1 VARPGSRRARS
12 TTEKL
17 REATPVTE
25 PREAREAPGAK
36 DRPEVAPVPE
46 PKKVRAATSVDEA
59 EQSLTAAPVPGANP
73 VGAAAPVIEPEDAS
87 AAAPVD
93 ETEATGE
100 AAPVTRTPA
109 SDTGRK
115 RVRAAADDVH
125 EARPSDRKATA
136 DDGEDSDE
144 TAEPVDEEEPDGD
157 ALAEVEP
164 VAEAPRPTRAAR
176 AARGSERG
184 IARADPMS
192 AYMAEVQRHPLLSR
206 EDEERLA
213 RRYRSTGDL
222 DAAARLV
229 SANLR
234 LVVKLAHEY
243 HRNPLSLLDLVQEGN
258 IGLMQAVKK
267 FDPERGVKLSTYA
280 AWWIRAYILRYI
292 MDNWKL
298 VKIGTTEAQ
307 RKLFFKL
314 RQEQERLLKQGYEAT
329 PKLLAERLNVTE
341 QDVVEMD
348 QRLGPDEVSIDA
360 PAGDDSDATRGD
372 RILPASGFP
381 AADERLASEELK
393 RLFRDKLEAFGK
405 TLEGKEKYIFEK
417 RLTADEPMTLQDIGT
432 HFGFS
437 RERARQI
444 EAALV
449 NRMRDFVRS
458 EMPDFDLVA
467 ETKP

>member
-1 VARPGSRRARS
+1 VN
-12 TTEKL
+12 
-17 REATPVTE
+17 EA
-25 PREAREAPGAK
+25 
-36 DRPEVAPVPE
+36 
-46 PKKVRAATSVDEA
+46 
-59 EQSLTAAPVPGANP
+59 
-73 VGAAAPVIEPEDAS
+73 DAS
-87 AAAPVD
+87 TEDSEVVEPV
-93 ETEATGE
+93 E
-100 AAPVTRTPA
+100 AA
-109 SDTGRK
+109 
-115 RVRAAADDVH
+115 
-125 EARPSDRKATA
+125 
-136 DDGEDSDE
+136 
-144 TAEPVDEEEPDGD
+144 EPDGEE
-157 ALAEVEP
+157 LAELEP
-164 VAEAPRPTRAAR
+164 VAKADGRPPARTATRS
-176 AARGSERG
+176 SERS

-192 AYMAEVQRHPLLSR
+192 AYMAEVQRHPLLPR
-206 EDEERLA
+206 EEEDRLA
-213 RRYRSTGDL
+213 RLYRGSGDL

-267 FDPERGVKLSTYA
+267 FDPDRGVKLSTYA

-298 VKIGTTEAQ
+298 VKLGTTEAQ

-360 PAGDDSDATRGD
+360 PVGDDGDATRGD

-381 AADERLASEELK
+381 PADERLASEELK

-405 TLEGKEKYIFEK
+405 TLDGKEKFIFEK

-467 ETKP
+467 EPKP

>member
-1 VARPGSRRARS
+1 MARPPKKPGKPRRKPAARS
-12 TTEKL
+12 GSATARAASSRTRPVSPRPASPARGSPGPRPGTGEV
-17 REATPVTE
+17 RDVTPVEEETEGSAGDSSEETE
-25 PREAREAPGAK
+25 PVEA
-36 DRPEVAPVPE
+36 
-46 PKKVRAATSVDEA
+46 
-59 EQSLTAAPVPGANP
+59 
-73 VGAAAPVIEPEDAS
+73 I
-87 AAAPVD
+87 
-93 ETEATGE
+93 
-100 AAPVTRTPA
+100 
-109 SDTGRK
+109 
-115 RVRAAADDVH
+115 
-125 EARPSDRKATA
+125 
-136 DDGEDSDE
+136 
-144 TAEPVDEEEPDGD
+144 EPDGEE
-157 ALAEVEP
+157 LEELEP
-164 VAEAPRPTRAAR
+164 VADPPAPARRPSRSTD
-176 AARGSERG
+176 RG

-192 AYMAEVQRHPLLSR
+192 AYMAEVQRHPLLPR
-206 EDEERLA
+206 EEEQRLA
-213 RRYRSTGDL
+213 RLYRSSGDL

-267 FDPERGVKLSTYA
+267 FDPDRGVKLSTYA

-298 VKIGTTEAQ
+298 VKLGTTEAQ

-360 PAGDDSDATRGD
+360 PVGEDGDTTRGD

-381 AADERLASEELK
+381 AADERLANEELK
-393 RLFRDKLEAFGK
+393 RLFRDKLDAFGK

-449 NRMRDFVRS
+449 NRMREFVRS

-467 ETKP
+467 EPKN